1 MVRLERK
8 AGASFRMDPQDQQ
21 EAGGVWLEGKTRVS
35 FRMELQGQE
44 DAVARV
50 VSEACIA
57 SVDSVVKWPELLE
70 WLEWPDVFSI
80 CVARGLF
87 ICLARGLLLEGGS
100 GRPQRWRRWQ
110 GWKAW

>member
-1 MVRLERK
+1 MVRLETK
-8 AGASFRMDPQDQQ
+8 VGASFRMDPQVQQ

-44 DAVARV
+44 DAEARV

-70 WLEWPDVFSI
+70 WLEWPDEFFYL
-80 CVARGLF
+80 CGQGPF
-87 ICLARGLLLEGGS
+87 ICLARGFLLEGES